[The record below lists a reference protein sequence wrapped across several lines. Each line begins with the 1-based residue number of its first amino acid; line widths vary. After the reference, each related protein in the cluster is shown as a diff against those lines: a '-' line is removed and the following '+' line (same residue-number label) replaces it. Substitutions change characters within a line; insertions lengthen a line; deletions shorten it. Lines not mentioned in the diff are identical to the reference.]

1 MDNDNALSNI
11 DDDGCSIKI
20 IYSFFQSLDINA
32 KRPNI
37 SNLFTNGKILYPMS
51 RYLFGIT
58 TSRLLKRKLCLF
70 VFINI
75 FNNNY
80 KDKMI
85 FVKE

>member
-1 MDNDNALSNI
+1 MDDDNALSNI
-11 DDDGCSIKI
+11 DDDGCSLKI
-20 IYSFFQSLDINA
+20 IYSFYQNLDINT

-51 RYLFGIT
+51 RYLFRIT
-58 TSRLLKRKLCLF
+58 TSRLLKTKLCLF